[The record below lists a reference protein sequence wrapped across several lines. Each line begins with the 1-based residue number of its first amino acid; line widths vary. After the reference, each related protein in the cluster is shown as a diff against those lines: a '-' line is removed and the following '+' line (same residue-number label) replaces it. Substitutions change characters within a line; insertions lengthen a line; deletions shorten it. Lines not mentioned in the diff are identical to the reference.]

1 MISKKS
7 ITVYADTS
15 VFGGVFDQEFQNASS
30 AFFKA
35 ITPKKFQLVT
45 SDVVAEEIQA
55 GPDKVQAL
63 FTECLPLAKI
73 AEVSIE
79 ALQLQQAY
87 IDAEIITEKYATD
100 ALHVALATTNAVEII
115 VSWNFKHI
123 VNFQKIP
130 MYNAVNTLNGYGH
143 VAIHSPLEVVEYED

>member
-15 VFGGVFDQEFQNASS
+15 VFGGVFGQEFQNASS

-55 GPDKVQAL
+55 GPDKVQA
-63 FTECLPLAKI
+63 
-73 AEVSIE
+73 
-79 ALQLQQAY
+79 
-87 IDAEIITEKYATD
+87 
-100 ALHVALATTNAVEII
+100 
-115 VSWNFKHI
+115 
-123 VNFQKIP
+123 
-130 MYNAVNTLNGYGH
+130 
-143 VAIHSPLEVVEYED
+143 